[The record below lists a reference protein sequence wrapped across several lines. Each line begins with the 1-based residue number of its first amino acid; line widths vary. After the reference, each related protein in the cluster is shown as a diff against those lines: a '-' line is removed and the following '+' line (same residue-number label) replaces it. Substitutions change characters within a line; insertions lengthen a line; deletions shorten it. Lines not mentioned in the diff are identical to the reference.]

1 MQTNKTPIQKRS
13 LWLILLAGFLSIA
26 SILFILSRM
35 DIDSVAKILEQVNV
49 SHIIAS
55 TCFAVGVQLI
65 WALRWTILLEHRLPY
80 LNAISAAFLGLI
92 ANAILPFRLGELV
105 RARLIKRN
113 HVAISEAI
121 PSIILGQLL
130 DVLVLVAFGVF
141 LIVMGV
147 FSAQQA
153 NTILLVGCVAVSI
166 LILFYFITHLSTPF
180 YSRIQYMINAYFSD
194 RLLRIVANIASN
206 IRTGL
211 GALNNPVQLFYASVL
226 SLLFW
231 LALAVGNWILVL
243 SLIESPSILIG
254 VVLALASGLGRL
266 IPALP
271 GDIGTLDAVVMV
283 SILLLGVPEDIAITI
298 MILIRIRYI
307 VTVVLGGI
315 IGLMIEGLIFRF
327 SK

>member
-1 MQTNKTPIQKRS
+1 M
-13 LWLILLAGFLSIA
+13 
-26 SILFILSRM
+26 
-35 DIDSVAKILEQVNV
+35 
-49 SHIIAS
+49 
-55 TCFAVGVQLI
+55 
-65 WALRWTILLEHRLPY
+65 ILLEHRLPY
-80 LNAISAAFLGLI
+80 LNAISATFLGFL

-105 RARLIKRN
+105 RARLVKRN
-113 HVAISEAI
+113 NIAISEAI

-141 LIVMGV
+141 LIILGV
-147 FSAQQA
+147 FSVELT
-153 NTILLVGCVAVSI
+153 NTILLVGCIVVSI
-166 LILFYFITHLSTPF
+166 FILFYVFTHLSTPF
-180 YSRIQYMINAYFSD
+180 YSRIQQTINTYFGD
-194 RLLRIVANIASN
+194 RVLRIVARISSN

-231 LALAVGNWILVL
+231 TALVVGNWILVL